1 MERNKPGP
9 WFTLGAALISAAA
22 LAATTAI
29 ALANTHRTAST
40 RLFVCVGALA
50 FVGFAALVAGISLL
64 LWPPKVRFRAHAL
77 QVNETVEVA
86 LERSDGRQI
95 NRARCRI
102 TRRSGMSRVSPAS
115 QFASARPSFRYPN
128 DFESLDIDGAL
139 SPGRYSVLWDI
150 QRLDRSSG
158 RNTWVRVAKTGLR
171 VTEAIHEEAENLRR
185 SGTFTATH
193 EGCADGQ
200 FSLTLHRYDQALGW
214 TQCEVRRRI
223 PGQDLEK
230 PYFVELEP
238 PRDATDTE
246 ALFPS
251 QFHRRVGETRI
262 IGPDGAVGDEPTYEP
277 AQSAPGDYE
286 VLWKSVSY
294 ATGGVFDSDHE
305 ITMDDF
311 RRERQRAQ
319 DRFTIPADSGANG

>member
-1 MERNKPGP
+1 VLAVESHGDQACRECPQHRSLPAPDPPSGIR
-9 WFTLGAALISAAA
+9 TISSR
-22 LAATTAI
+22 LT
-29 ALANTHRTAST
+29 ST
-40 RLFVCVGALA
+40 VLFPQVVTRCC
-50 FVGFAALVAGISLL
+50 GISKG
-64 LWPPKVRFRAHAL
+64 W
-77 QVNETVEVA
+77 
-86 LERSDGRQI
+86 
-95 NRARCRI
+95 
-102 TRRSGMSRVSPAS
+102 
-115 QFASARPSFRYPN
+115 
-128 DFESLDIDGAL
+128 IDHH
-139 SPGRYSVLWDI
+139 R
-150 QRLDRSSG
+150 

-185 SGTFTATH
+185 SGTFTA
-193 EGCADGQ
+193 
-200 FSLTLHRYDQALGW
+200 
-214 TQCEVRRRI
+214 
-223 PGQDLEK
+223 
-230 PYFVELEP
+230 YFVELDP